1 MHHFYLIMISL
12 SVDYTGSTD
21 YITKNRAGCNQPA
34 LFIKF
39 LSEQNLIYQF
49 RITYSNS
56 IL

>member
-39 LSEQNLIYQF
+39 LVNKI
-49 RITYSNS
+49 
-56 IL
+56 